1 MGMKNN
7 ITITM
12 LKAKVKV
19 KKDAP
24 ELKELKSKVKKGV
37 IVIQMSKKQQEPN
50 NYGMWIV
57 EYRGKSER
65 RESERR

>member
-37 IVIQMSKKQQEPN
+37 IGRQMSMKQQEPN

-65 RESERR
+65 RESESR

>member
-1 MGMKNN
+1 
-7 ITITM
+7 
-12 LKAKVKV
+12 V
-19 KKDAP
+19 P

-37 IVIQMSKKQQEPN
+37 IGRQMSMKQQEPN
-50 NYGMWIV
+50 NCGMWIV

>member
-1 MGMKNN
+1 
-7 ITITM
+7 M

-37 IVIQMSKKQQEPN
+37 IGRQMSMKQHEPN

>member
-1 MGMKNN
+1 MAMKND

-19 KKDAP
+19 KKNVP
-24 ELKELKSKVKKGV
+24 QLKELKSKVKKGV
-37 IVIQMSKKQQEPN
+37 MGRQMSMKQQEPN
-50 NYGMWIV
+50 NCGMWMV
-57 EYRGKSER
+57 EYRGKLER